1 MKTVD
6 APPDDRPVEAVIYAA
21 KSTEDRR
28 GSIPTQIEDGHRLC
42 EREGWKVIG
51 VFKDEGFSAYTG
63 NRGEELARAE
73 RVAVAAAAERGRC
86 FIVSQHSDRVARG
99 AGDAPDAADH
109 LVEVIARWNR
119 SRVTL
124 ATDQDDEFRDPRTN
138 LRNAALQGQ
147 RNLDD
152 SRRKS
157 AATADGK
164 RRTAERGEWG
174 GGIVPDGWVKL
185 PRGEGEPRRLA
196 LDPDREGTLRAVL
209 DLGLRG
215 LTSGE
220 AAREANRRGL
230 LSRKVVK
237 GGFEF
242 VPWTAW
248 RVRQLWQ
255 LPHAAGIAT
264 YKGEVVGEGEWP
276 TLIDAAD
283 WHRLQRITTE
293 RAAMHGVNSRPGQ
306 RRSHHHLLAGL
317 GECGRCAEAMHA
329 ITTTA
334 RADGTRPRGLHCSG
348 AREGTGCDAPMIRAA
363 QVEAPFLAQLD
374 ALAVDLSGWIEQR
387 ASAME
392 TDRAAVG
399 KSLEAAEA
407 EVAALV
413 VEETQVKADYRKQLG
428 AGRETP
434 AEVAAGALEDVRRE
448 RGQAEHRVGELRAIL
463 DAADEAEPASD
474 NVLDAYAELQAAL
487 AGHVAGDTVA
497 DVNARLREAL
507 TKVVMDPQPDGSV
520 KLRAYLSP
528 AFMATVEAAP
538 EAFAA
543 AYSVNVGLPA
553 EVDGDQVAVGLDAP
567 PLLPVEVRGVGAAL
581 PW

>member
-1 MKTVD
+1 MKTVTT
-6 APPDDRPVEAVIYAA
+6 PPDAEPSEAVIYAA

-28 GSIPTQIEDGHRLC
+28 GSIPTQIEDGHRLA

-51 VFKDEGFSAYTG
+51 VFKDEGFSSYTG
-63 NRGEELARAE
+63 NRGEELAKAE
-73 RVAVAAAAERGRC
+73 RVAVAAAAENGRC

-119 SRVTL
+119 KRVTL
-124 ATDQDDEFRDPRTN
+124 ATEQDDEFRDPRTN

-164 RRTAERGEWG
+164 KRTAERGEWT
-174 GGIVPDGWVKL
+174 GGIVPDGYVKL
-185 PRGEGEPRRLA
+185 PRGEDEPRRLA

-209 DLGLRG
+209 ALGLRG

-242 VPWTAW
+242 APWTAW

-255 LPHAAGIAT
+255 LPHIAGIAT

-276 TLIDAAD
+276 RIIDPAD

-293 RAAMHGVNSRPGQ
+293 RAALSAAKTRPGQ

-317 GECGRCAEAMHA
+317 GECGHCGDAMHA
-329 ITTTA
+329 LTTTA
-334 RADGTRPRGLHCSG
+334 RKDGTRPRRYHCSG
-348 AREGTGCDAPMIRAA
+348 AREGTGCTAPMVRAD
-363 QVEAPFLAQLD
+363 QVERPFLSQLE
-374 ALAVDLSGWIEQR
+374 ALAVDLEGWVAQR
-387 ASAME
+387 ASALE
-392 TDRAAVG
+392 TDRGAVG
-399 KSLEAAEA
+399 KSLEAAER

-413 VEETQVKADYRKQLG
+413 VEETQVKADYRRQLG
-428 AGRETP
+428 AGRETS
-434 AEVAAGALEDVRRE
+434 AEVAAGALEDIRRE
-448 RGQAEHRVGELRAIL
+448 REQGEHRVGELRAIL
-463 DAADEAEPASD
+463 DDAAEARPSSD
-474 NVLDAYAELQAAL
+474 AVLDAYGELQAAL

-497 DVNARLREAL
+497 DVNARLREAV
-507 TKVVMDPQPDGSV
+507 THVRMTPTEGGAV

-543 AYSVNVGLPA
+543 AYTANLGLPA
-553 EVDGDQVAVGLDAP
+553 EVDGDRVAVGLDAP
-567 PLLPVEVRGVGAAL
+567 PLRSVEVEGVGASL
-581 PW
+581 P